1 MKYATPGTEE
11 RIKFDMTPMIDVC
24 FLLII
29 FFMLSLKLFTPEGDF
44 NIKMPL
50 AAPRPTDQILDTS
63 PPIPI
68 LLRSNDQGE
77 LTKYQ
82 IGERPAKMLPRALDE
97 QRRKALFIRDLRAQI
112 QGVVGSAGGPG
123 SVAAST
129 EVEFDCDYN
138 LHFQYVIDA
147 ITAVSGYL
155 DDEGHIV
162 QLIEKIKFAP
172 PPEDKE

>member
-1 MKYATPGTEE
+1 MKIKTSGGEE

-24 FLLII
+24 FQLII
-29 FFMLSLKLFTPEGDF
+29 FFMVSMKLFTPEGDF

-50 AAPRPTDQILDTS
+50 AAPSPSDQIDDTS

-68 LLRSNDQGE
+68 RLRANDQGR
-77 LTKYQ
+77 LSKYQ
-82 IGERPAKMLPRALDE
+82 IGERPAKMFPPALTE
-97 QRRKALFIRDLRAQI
+97 EKCRALFIRDLRAQI
-112 QGVVGSAGGPG
+112 RSVVGGAGGPG
-123 SVAAST
+123 SVAANT
-129 EVEFDCDYN
+129 EVELDCDTN

-155 DDEGHIV
+155 DDRGRIV

-172 PPEDKE
+172 PPK